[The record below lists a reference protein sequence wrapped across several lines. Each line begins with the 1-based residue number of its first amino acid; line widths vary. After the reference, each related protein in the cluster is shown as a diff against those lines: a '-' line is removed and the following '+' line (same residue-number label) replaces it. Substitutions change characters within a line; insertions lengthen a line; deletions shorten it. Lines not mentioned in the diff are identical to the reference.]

1 MEDIFIKIRV
11 LIKAEMIL
19 FRLQLRRTLQQTAIY
34 VAAALL
40 VVLAAGM
47 LNIALFLSLAPRL
60 DNAGAALAV
69 ALVDILLAVAAVI
82 VAGRL
87 RIDPEVDAVQAL
99 RESTIASL
107 TADADHVKAQ
117 ITDLQDD
124 IKRIR
129 SAVTGLTTFG
139 GVDLTMLFQWVPMLL
154 RLLLRRKT
162 E

>member
-69 ALVDILLAVAAVI
+69 ALVDCC
-82 VAGRL
+82 R
-87 RIDPEVDAVQAL
+87 P
-99 RESTIASL
+99 
-107 TADADHVKAQ
+107 
-117 ITDLQDD
+117 
-124 IKRIR
+124 
-129 SAVTGLTTFG
+129 SAH
-139 GVDLTMLFQWVPMLL
+139 
-154 RLLLRRKT
+154 
-162 E
+162 